1 MKLNRNKA
9 LAMIASFLI
18 LTTAIGIGVW
28 SGGFPSTVTITPQSL
43 ADSYSYLIFTDGS
56 TYYMKNGTTGQIDYQ
71 STNKTLVEQYAIGNL
86 TAGSIFLQGVSLN
99 TSLTVGS
106 NIFITVQNGGTLVY
120 WVGGNEMFYV
130 DAGVVYLPNGLE
142 AGSMTMDGAID
153 FGGFEATAM
162 KLYSGTSFPSPP
174 VAGEPYYRTDLKTLY
189 VYDGAAWNNAGTGAI
204 DSSSSYSY
212 LVFVNGT
219 TYYMKNGTTG
229 RVDYSS
235 TNASKVFQFAYG
247 NLSIQGGG
255 LVHVKFGTYTLTNW
269 ISPCEN
275 STTYGDGWG
284 TILRLG
290 TGADTNLIRF
300 TGVHVNNVV
309 IRDLAL
315 DGNMAGQTAP
325 SWRDMR
331 SGIYSGN
338 YSGYQVGT
346 VTNNIRLY
354 NLYIHDIYCGA
365 GIRLVMS
372 DNIVIQDVK
381 AENNGVSS
389 TYMSD
394 AVFVGNSTNV
404 KITNLEATNCL
415 DTAIALC
422 NVQHS
427 TVVGTR
433 AINCGAGIAIVNEY
447 PSTGVNASLL
457 CNYNSI
463 VGGFVQNCSWGNVG
477 VNVNSYTT
485 PLELPDHTTI
495 TGIHLLNNTYNVL
508 NLGEHTILT
517 GCTLGMS
524 APILVGTK
532 DVWIRDGTM
541 SITGCTIN
549 DADVGIETVYT
560 TYQLE
565 VSGNTFN
572 PATLNHIL
580 NLTGSVTD
588 LDIHGNNGLVY
599 PSDQIGTAS
608 FIISTDGT
616 YYYSTNCTSGQV
628 AYFSLNASYVF
639 QSTIDALGI
648 GGGLISV
655 QNGTYYC
662 WKTITIGEDGIYV
675 KGVSLAWNLAET
687 SIGTTIDYNGTDSPL
702 FKFTA
707 TSHKFFGGI
716 SDMVLRGTNSS
727 NCTGIYIEKMFSD
740 LFFERVFTVYFYD
753 QFKISSSG
761 TTIAT
766 GKVWNI
772 WIRDCLFEG
781 YPYSRYGIH
790 LTNTTASNYLEN
802 IKIDGCIF
810 SGNIKSIVIDADNIY
825 NVLITHCRDEQESQ
839 ESIYIKSGNRI
850 TISDNCI
857 YNCGKNASNTYS
869 GIYICNTTN
878 TYPSNINIHDNHIY
892 NKISAA
898 DYIYDENQMRYAINM
913 SGYMENVNV
922 HDNDVEYTK
931 TVAPYQN
938 IWNGASGSNIIVRHN
953 IGFVSS
959 EDSTGSESIRVST
972 DGTYYYSVNCTSGL
986 LMERS
991 TNASAVINNAIGNL
1005 TAGRTWQETIVL
1017 KGNLGVVHEVVV
1029 ANYTKLIGVGAKLT
1043 SSGSG
1048 AIFNQTDANL
1058 VDVTIEG
1065 ITFDGVTRGA
1075 TVGIWFF
1082 AYSGGSWRHAYNITI
1097 ENCVFSNFGAAIEII
1112 ASTSNFKGNSFF
1124 NNTFGLEFEAGSC
1137 NIVTE
1142 NLFMLP
1148 TGAGSITLNL
1158 VDCGVIT
1165 VSANTFA
1172 TYADTTSTFIGT
1184 RSAAAINIVGNT
1196 FEGMPSGFAIWLD
1209 PISGTS
1215 EGISV
1220 CNNMFYMVGIGVLV
1234 SYQAYN
1240 TQISIIGN
1248 TMKGNIG
1255 GGRFGGLFVVGPF
1268 GGNKQCELVVE
1279 GNSVWGSEPFE
1290 LYGNAYYVVV
1300 KNNYFNC
1307 TSGTHIETGTLIAY
1321 NNVGFVTENSGS
1333 MASCV
1338 NGTWIAHGLAGQ
1350 PNGAYSLKV
1359 NGTVIINSTAYVLD
1373 PTIIAENSTHVQIE
1387 FLYYYI
1393 GVAGAD
1399 SINAVTATET
1409 RTIMWY
1415 FEYKP

>member
-1 MKLNRNKA
+1 MKLNMNKA
-9 LAMIASFLI
+9 LAVLASFLI

-28 SGGFPSTVTITPQSL
+28 SNGWPATITITPQSL

-56 TYYMKNGTTGQIDYQ
+56 TYYMKNGSTGQIDYQ
-71 STNKTLVEQYAIGNL
+71 STNKTLVQQYAIGNL

-142 AGSMTMDGAID
+142 ADSIVMDGAID

-189 VYDGAAWNNAGTGAI
+189 VYDGASWNNAGTGAL
-204 DSSSSYSY
+204 DSSAAYSY

-229 RVDYSS
+229 QVDYSS

-275 STTYGDGWG
+275 STTIGNGWN
-284 TILRLG
+284 TILRLD
-290 TGADTNLIRF
+290 TGADTNLVRF
-300 TGVHVNNVV
+300 TGVHANNIV

-315 DGNMAGQTAP
+315 DGNMAGQSAP

-338 YSGYQVGT
+338 YSAYQVGT

-517 GCTLGMS
+517 GSTLGMS

-588 LDIHGNNGLVY
+588 LDIHGNNGFTY

-628 AYFSLNASYVF
+628 VYFSLNASYVF
-639 QSTIDALGI
+639 QSTVDALGT

-662 WKTITIGEDGIYV
+662 WKTITIGEDGTYV

-687 SIGTTIDYNGTDSPL
+687 PTGTTIDYNGTDSPL

-707 TSHKFFGGI
+707 TSHKYFGGI
-716 SDMVLRGTNSS
+716 SDMTLRGINSS

-740 LFFERVFTVYFYD
+740 MFFERVFIVYFYD

-761 TTIAT
+761 TTITT

-772 WIRDCLFEG
+772 WIKDCLFEG
-781 YPYSRYGIH
+781 YPYSHYGIH
-790 LTNTTASNYLEN
+790 MTNTTTVNYIEN

-810 SGNIKSIVIDADNIY
+810 SGNIKSIVIDAYNIY

-839 ESIYIKSGNRI
+839 ESIYIASGNRI
-850 TISDNCI
+850 TISDNAI

-898 DYIYDENQMRYAINM
+898 DYIYDENQMRYAINLT
-913 SGYMENVNV
+913 GYMENVNV

-938 IWNGASGSNIIVRHN
+938 IWNGASGFNITVRHN
-953 IGFVSS
+953 TGFVSP
-959 EDSTGSESIRVST
+959 EDATGSESIRIST

-986 LMERS
+986 QMERS
-991 TNASAVINNAIGNL
+991 SNASSVINNAIGNL
-1005 TAGRTWQETIVL
+1005 TAGRTWQETIML
-1017 KGNLGVVHEVVV
+1017 KGDLGAVNNITL
-1029 ANYTKLIGVGAKLT
+1029 ANYTKIVGANAKLT
-1043 SSGSG
+1043 
-1048 AIFNQTDANL
+1048 L
-1058 VDVTIEG
+1058 VGGGNYVFMQPNSDLHDVTIEG
-1065 ITFDGVTRGA
+1065 IYFYCTTLHTGHGLQIFYFDGAAWRTSYNIHVEKCTFENFDAGIHVISYTSVFDDNNFIGNVVGLYFDAGSGVSVTNNVFRVSMLQGA
-1075 TVGIWFF
+1075 QGLHLTDIGNVAVSNNFFTDYGGAGTALYRAGIWLDSS
-1082 AYSGGSWRHAYNITI
+1082 YQITI
-1097 ENCVFSNFGAAIEII
+1097 
-1112 ASTSNFKGNSFF
+1112 T
-1124 NNTFGLEFEAGSC
+1124 
-1137 NIVTE
+1137 
-1142 NLFMLP
+1142 
-1148 TGAGSITLNL
+1148 
-1158 VDCGVIT
+1158 
-1165 VSANTFA
+1165 ANTFA
-1172 TYADTTSTFIGT
+1172 SLANSAGINVGGPGRAACYAIVVSSNSFSHMGTYSIFAGYYANDQLLVT
-1184 RSAAAINIVGNT
+1184 GNT
-1196 FEGMPSGFAIWLD
+1196 VYHGAVF
-1209 PISGTS
+1209 
-1215 EGISV
+1215 
-1220 CNNMFYMVGIGVLV
+1220 
-1234 SYQAYN
+1234 
-1240 TQISIIGN
+1240 
-1248 TMKGNIG
+1248 IG
-1255 GGRFGGLFVVGPF
+1255 GGTGTVAPQIYASDNVVDGVSKRVSLV
-1268 GGNKQCELVVE
+1268 GSGYTVYMINNKFSNIGEADTV
-1279 GNSVWGSEPFE
+1279 G
-1290 LYGNAYYVVV
+1290 
-1300 KNNYFNC
+1300 
-1307 TSGTHIETGTLIAY
+1307 TGTLVY
-1321 NNVGFVTENSGS
+1321 RGNVGFVTENSGS
-1333 MASCV
+1333 TVSCV
-1338 NGTWIAHGLAGQ
+1338 NGTWIATGLAGQ
-1350 PNGAYSLKV
+1350 ANGAYSLKV
-1359 NGTVIINSTAYVLD
+1359 NGTVVINSTAYVLE

-1387 FLYYYI
+1387 FLYYYV

-1399 SINAVTATET
+1399 SINAVTATEA